1 MPTYDYKCTQC
12 GHDFEIFQ
20 SMSESHIKKCPEC
33 GGNVRRLVGGGSGLI
48 FKGSG
53 FYVTD
58 YVKGKEQ
65 KKTPVE
71 KNGQEKKTTK
81 TDKPKEKKIEN
92 KKSE

>member
-81 TDKPKEKKIEN
+81 TDKPKEKKIVD

>member
-1 MPTYDYKCTQC
+1 MPTYDYKCIQC
-12 GHDFEIFQ
+12 GHDFEMFQ

-53 FYVTD
+53 FYLTD

-65 KKTPVE
+65 KKTSDE
-71 KNGQEKKTTK
+71 KNGQEKKITK
-81 TDKPKEKKIEN
+81 TDKPKEKKIAN